1 MSFDEKYL
9 KVLKKLPGV
18 TGPIQRLS
26 FTSKLKW
33 TGLILFIYFLMSNLL
48 VYGVPRQDYS
58 NLQFLQIVL
67 GSSFGSLV
75 TLGIGPIVTA
85 SIILQLLVGSKIIPW
100 DLQSERGKA
109 MFQGTQKLVAVLFSI
124 VEAYIFVSFGAIPSA
139 PGMQGLVIAQL
150 ALGGVLVIFLDE
162 VVQKWGFG
170 SGIGLFIVAGVSQQI
185 MLGLFNPL
193 TASCIPG
200 QISTCFPTAGEPSVG
215 RIPFALLTMG
225 ADPVQALLQGL
236 LPTLAT
242 VLVVILVV
250 YTQLIRVEVPL
261 AFGALSGFGRRWPL
275 KFFYTS
281 NMPVILVAALLA
293 NVQLMGRM
301 LSRGGNSILGVFDN
315 QGNPV
320 GGIIYYLFPPNS
332 IPIVGIMVTAGVFV
346 LIGVIL
352 SKYIKKPAWKVA
364 IVFAILGGIV
374 WYGIGASTGLSGL
387 TTIEFSDVLRAL
399 TYTFFMVVGS
409 VIFALF
415 WVNTSGMD
423 SKSVADQIESVGMYI
438 PGHRRDPRII
448 QGVLDRYIPYLTIIG
463 GAAIGALA
471 AYADLT
477 GAIGTG
483 TGILLATMIV
493 HQMYEQIASQH
504 RDDIPGPL
512 KKLFRVS

>member
-1 MSFDEKYL
+1 MGFDDKYL
-9 KVLKKLPGV
+9 GVLKKLPGV
-18 TGPIQRLS
+18 TGPIQKLS
-26 FTSKLKW
+26 FMSKLKW
-33 TGLILFIYFLMSNLL
+33 TGLILFLYFLMSNLL
-48 VYGVPRQDYS
+48 VYGVPRADYS

-85 SIILQLLVGSKIIPW
+85 SIILQLLIGSKIIPW
-100 DLQSERGKA
+100 DLKSERGKA
-109 MFQGTQKLVAVLFSI
+109 MFQGTQKLLAIFFSI
-124 VEAYIFVSFGAIPSA
+124 VEAYIFVSFGAIPSS
-139 PGMQGLVIAQL
+139 PGLQGVVMLQIAM
-150 ALGGVLVIFLDE
+150 GGILVIFLDE
-162 VVQKWGFG
+162 IISKWGFG
-170 SGIGLFIVAGVSQQI
+170 SGVGLFIVAGVSQQM

-193 TASCIPG
+193 TASCVPG
-200 QISTCFPTAGEPSVG
+200 QIDTCFPNAGEPPVG
-215 RIPFALLTMG
+215 RIPFAILTMG
-225 ADPVQALLQGL
+225 TDPVQALLQGL

-281 NMPVILVAALLA
+281 VMPVILVTALLA
-293 NVQLMGRM
+293 NIQLMTRM
-301 LSRGGNSILGVFDN
+301 LAKGSNSILGVFDN

-320 GGIIYYLFPPNS
+320 GGIIYYLLPPSS
-332 IPIVGIMVTAGVFV
+332 IPIVGTMVTAGLFV
-346 LIGVIL
+346 LIGVVL
-352 SKYIKKPAWKVA
+352 AKYIKKPAWKVGLL
-364 IVFAILGGIV
+364 FAIIGGFV
-374 WYGIGASTGLSGL
+374 WFGIASSTGLSGL
-387 TTIEFSDVLRAL
+387 TTIEFSDVIRAL
-399 TYTFFMVVGS
+399 TYTLFMVVGC
-409 VIFALF
+409 VIFAMF

-448 QGVLDRYIPYLTIIG
+448 QGVLDRYIPSLTVIG

-493 HQMYEQIASQH
+493 QQLYEQITSQH
-504 RDDIPGPL
+504 RDDVPGPL
-512 KKLFRVS
+512 KKLFRI

>member
-1 MSFDEKYL
+1 MSFDDKYISI
-9 KVLKKLPGV
+9 LKKLPGV
-18 TGPIQRLS
+18 TGPLQKLT
-26 FTSKLKW
+26 FMSKLKW
-33 TGLILFIYFLMSNLL
+33 TGLILLLYFLMSNLL

-85 SIILQLLVGSKIIPW
+85 SIILQLLIGSKIIPW
-100 DLQSERGKA
+100 DIQSEKGKA
-109 MFQGTQKLVAVLFSI
+109 MFQGTQKLLAILFSI
-124 VEAYIFVSFGAIPSA
+124 VEAYVFVSFGAIPSA
-139 PGMQGLVIAQL
+139 PGMQWVVILQL
-150 ALGGVLVIFLDE
+150 AMGGVLVIFLDE
-162 VVQKWGFG
+162 IVQKWGFG

-185 MLGLFNPL
+185 LLGLFNPL

-200 QISTCFPTAGEPSVG
+200 QIDTCLPHAGEPSVG
-215 RIPFALLTMG
+215 RIPFAIMTMG
-225 ADPVQALLQGL
+225 ADPIQALLQGL

-261 AFGALSGFGRRWPL
+261 AFGAMSGFGRRWPL

-301 LSRGGNSILGVFDN
+301 LSKGGNSILGVFDN

-346 LIGVIL
+346 LIGVVL
-352 SKYIKKPAWKVA
+352 AKYIKKPAWKVGLL
-364 IVFAILGGIV
+364 FAIIGGLV
-374 WYGIGASTGLSGL
+374 WYGIALSTGLTGL

-399 TYTFFMVVGS
+399 SYTLFMVVGS

-448 QGVLDRYIPYLTIIG
+448 QGVLNRYIPYLTVLG
-463 GAAIGALA
+463 GAAVGALA
-471 AYADLT
+471 AFADLT

-493 HQMYEQIASQH
+493 YQLYEQISSQH
-504 RDDIPGPL
+504 KDDIPGPL
-512 KKLFRVS
+512 KKLFRIS